1 MTNKRAR
8 KLLMAMGTSRN
19 RANLGLRVKPKQKTN
34 ADVVEDVLTIKLYV
48 KWMREAKAKMCEE

>member
-34 ADVVEDVLTIKLYV
+34 ADVVEDVLAIKLFV
-48 KWMREAKAKMCEE
+48 KWIREAKAKRCEE